1 MLNIFNYN
9 LRIFSSIYFF
19 STLQFFKKKYQ
30 IILIYNSIMNR
41 EYGKNIYFNNL
52 IQTLDDN
59 NISYIVFEEF
69 NFKNEHIIRDKGTV
83 SFDIITLLNIFLG
96 KVSKFF
102 TLDIKK
108 INKFIFRNIQTDCII
123 TMGQTFVNELS
134 YIYKRCKI
142 YDLQHGILYPKHD
155 SLKSLVNY
163 SNFHVLLYGDFYI
176 DKISRYL
183 NCDPKKMVSIGHPI
197 YAKTELSPEN
207 RSIILITSS
216 IVNEDFYKENNF
228 DLDELI
234 MLENKLI
241 SSCLNFNNSN
251 QYQIYFKPHPRVEKK
266 ILVKLP
272 NLNKDRIKT
281 YYHNYNSIMN
291 KIFINISIASTSII
305 DFSAFGIPSYVAL
318 NDCSV
323 NKKLNE
329 DIFFKFY
336 KYPMNCNHELEGL
349 LNEYSNKKNTYIN
362 DSNKVYEWYWKTHK
376 EYDYTKFLDIIYKK

>member
-1 MLNIFNYN
+1 
-9 LRIFSSIYFF
+9 
-19 STLQFFKKKYQ
+19 
-30 IILIYNSIMNR
+30 MNR

-69 NFKNEHIIRDKGTV
+69 YSKNEHIIRDKGTV

-102 TLDIKK
+102 TLDLKK

-155 SLKSLVNY
+155 SIKSLVNY
-163 SNFHVLLYGDFYI
+163 SNFHILLYGDFYI

-183 NCDPKKMVSIGHPI
+183 NCDPKKIVSIGHPI
-197 YAKTELSPEN
+197 YAKTELSLEN

-216 IVNEDFYKENNF
+216 IGNEDFYKENNF

-241 SSCLNFNNSN
+241 SSCLNFNNSS

-266 ILVKLP
+266 ILVMLP
-272 NLNKDRIKT
+272 NLNKDRVTT
-281 YYHNYNSIMN
+281 YYNNYNSIMN

-318 NDCSV
+318 KDCSI
-323 NKKLNE
+323 NKKFNE

-336 KYPMNCNHELEGL
+336 KYPIDYNNELEGL
-349 LNEYSNKKNTYIN
+349 LNEYSNEENTYIN

-376 EYDYTKFLDIIYKK
+376 VYDHTKFLDIIYKK